1 MGQINNELKKQKIVN
16 IRVTYKK
23 ASMSVLEALTFND
36 VSKALIEISLL
47 DSINECVIIQT
58 CNRVEIYFTTDEK
71 NYAKAKDE
79 VIKYWLTNS
88 GFNPVDFYSIIE
100 EDDDIE
106 AIKHLSR
113 LAAGLESMVIGENQ
127 ILNQVR
133 QSYFNAINHKTVNSI
148 LKTVFEKAMAIARE
162 VRLKTNLSKGAIS
175 IGSIAVDMAKNILS
189 DLNGKKIVIVGAG
202 EIGSLV
208 GKALASQGQAMIFI
222 ANRTFERALALAKLL
237 GGVAIQLDR
246 LDEWLIKA
254 DVVFVATSAPH
265 YILTK
270 NRIEKILQR
279 RAMKKLIIIDLSQ
292 PRNVEETVKKLP
304 YVELYN
310 LDDLQSIATQNLKM
324 RLNEVPK
331 AEAIINEK
339 VMNIEKLLSRKKTE
353 ELISN
358 ICYKAEKLR
367 EKELK
372 KALKMLKKVD
382 SEQLKIINDLT
393 RELVERILYFP
404 IAKLREASDEN
415 DESLILAAQKL
426 FDLTIKEVSK

>member
-1 MGQINNELKKQKIVN
+1 MGQTNNELKKQKIVS

-23 ASMSVLEALTFND
+23 ASMPVLEALTFND
-36 VSKALIEISLL
+36 VSKALIDISSLN
-47 DSINECVIIQT
+47 SINGCVIIQT
-58 CNRVEIYFTTDEK
+58 CNRIEVYFATNEE

-88 GFNPVDFYSIIE
+88 GFNPVDFYFIME
-100 EDDDIE
+100 EDDDVE

-113 LAAGLESMVIGENQ
+113 LAAGLESMVIGETQ
-127 ILNQVR
+127 IFNQVQ

-148 LKTVFEKAMAIARE
+148 LKTIFEKAIAIARE

-175 IGSIAVDMAKNILS
+175 IGSIAVDMAKKILS

-202 EIGSLV
+202 KTGSLV

-237 GGVAIQLDR
+237 GGAAIQLDR

-279 RAMKKLIIIDLSQ
+279 RPMKKLIIIDLSQ
-292 PRNVEETVKKLP
+292 PRNVEETVKMLP

-339 VMNIEKLLSRKKTE
+339 VMNIEKLLSRKKIE

-372 KALKMLKKVD
+372 KALKMLKQVD
-382 SEQLKIINDLT
+382 GKQLKIINDLT
-393 RELVERILYFP
+393 RELVERILYSP
-404 IAKLREASDEN
+404 IAKLREASNEN
-415 DESLILAAQKL
+415 DENLILAAQKL
-426 FDLTIKEVSK
+426 FDLL

>member
-1 MGQINNELKKQKIVN
+1 MGQTNNELKKQKIVS

-23 ASMSVLEALTFND
+23 ASMPVLEALTFND
-36 VSKALIEISLL
+36 VSKALIDISSLN
-47 DSINECVIIQT
+47 SINGCVIIQT
-58 CNRVEIYFTTDEK
+58 CNRIEVYFATNEE

-88 GFNPVDFYSIIE
+88 GFNPVDFYFIME
-100 EDDDIE
+100 EDDDVE

-113 LAAGLESMVIGENQ
+113 LAAGLESMVIGETQ
-127 ILNQVR
+127 IFNQVQ
-133 QSYFNAINHKTVNSI
+133 QSYFNAINHKTVNPI
-148 LKTVFEKAMAIARE
+148 LKTIFEKAIAIARE

-175 IGSIAVDMAKNILS
+175 IGSIAVDMAKKILS

-202 EIGSLV
+202 KTGSLV

-237 GGVAIQLDR
+237 GGAAIQLDR

-265 YILTK
+265 HILTK
-270 NRIEKILQR
+270 NRLEKILQR
-279 RAMKKLIIIDLSQ
+279 RPMKKLIIIDLSQ
-292 PRNVEETVKKLP
+292 PRNVEETVKMLP

-339 VMNIEKLLSRKKTE
+339 VMSIEKLLSRKKIE

-372 KALKMLKKVD
+372 KALKMLKQVD
-382 SEQLKIINDLT
+382 GKQLKIINDLT
-393 RELVERILYFP
+393 RELVERILYSP
-404 IAKLREASDEN
+404 IAKLREASNEN
-415 DESLILAAQKL
+415 DENLILAAQKL
-426 FDLTIKEVSK
+426 FDLL